1 MGCIQLEA
9 FKAVTS
15 VALPHAHTAAI
26 LTAIQDATFLSLK
39 SFEGGQWFWERVRK
53 NNAEACA

>member
-39 SFEGGQWFWERVRK
+39 SFEGGQWF
-53 NNAEACA
+53 